1 MLANTKLVRRFAR
14 FYNNGEGWG
23 YANTFT
29 DKCKRDEGLRHVA
42 FRMHSKARADKLAEE
57 LQFALFTTGYTNKVV
72 RTSSNGGDYGTGGGE
87 YVRVIATL
95 A

>member
-1 MLANTKLVRRFAR
+1 MLANTKLVRQFAR
-14 FYNNGEGWG
+14 FYNNGKGWG
-23 YANTFT
+23 YSGSFT
-29 DKCKRDEGLRHVA
+29 DKSKRDEGLRHVA

-72 RTSSNGGDYGTGGGE
+72 RTSSNGKDYRTGGGE